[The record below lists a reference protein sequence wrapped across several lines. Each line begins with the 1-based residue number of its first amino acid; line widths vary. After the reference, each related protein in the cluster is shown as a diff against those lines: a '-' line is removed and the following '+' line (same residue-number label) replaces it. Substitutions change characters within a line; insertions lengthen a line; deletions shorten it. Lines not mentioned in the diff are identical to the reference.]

1 MNDKTDLKSSERSAL
16 HAVAAAGADGASSPS
31 DRARILAGVI
41 SPPGAEDA
49 AAQGIQAGWNAGV
62 AGSRALMD
70 AVIRQHGP
78 SPAAQ
83 LNKIKQEIA
92 AKSTYQGEP
101 LREQKFDFK
110 KDKIERQQASQDTG
124 QKSISPTA
132 KTTSQSK
139 SNGNVNSR

>member
-16 HAVAAAGADGASSPS
+16 HTVVAAGADGASSPS

-49 AAQGIQAGWNAGV
+49 VAQGIQAGWNTGV
-62 AGSRALMD
+62 AVSRALMD

-92 AKSTYQGEP
+92 AKSAYQGEP

-124 QKSISPTA
+124 QTSTPTA
-132 KTTSQSK
+132 KTTSKSQSR
-139 SNGNVNSR
+139 GNVNSR